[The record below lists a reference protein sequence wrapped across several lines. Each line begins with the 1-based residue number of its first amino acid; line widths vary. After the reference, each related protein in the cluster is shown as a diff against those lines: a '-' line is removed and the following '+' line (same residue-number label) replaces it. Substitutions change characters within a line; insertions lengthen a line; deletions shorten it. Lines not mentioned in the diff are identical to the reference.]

1 MTALA
6 KMGINN
12 LATTLACI
20 ATYPVLVRCTP
31 LGTLLN
37 GHRFSF
43 RDKSDRGVMPAGQA

>member
-1 MTALA
+1 MAALA

-12 LATTLACI
+12 LATTPACI
-20 ATYPVLVRCTP
+20 ATYPVLVRYTP

-43 RDKSDRGVMPAGQA
+43 RGKPDLGVMPAGQA